1 MALWEKMSWM
11 EPAKEDQLRGVVG
24 LGLTSSFLLMGLGL
38 MGSSMDDDGA
48 GLYLVDGWM
57 VWCGVGLG

>member
-24 LGLTSSFLLMGLGL
+24 LGLTLSFLLMGLASFILTGL
-38 MGSSMDDDGA
+38 PGEAIDG
-48 GLYLVDGWM
+48 
-57 VWCGVGLG
+57 